1 MVVIVVV
8 VVVVV
13 VAVVVA
19 VVVVL
24 VKAVVGAVVVVATQ
38 AGASPSSVSH
48 PIGIQAALYL
58 VSTTA
63 LKPTILVLVTG
74 FYGIKC

>member
-13 VAVVVA
+13 VVVI
-19 VVVVL
+19 VVVV
-24 VKAVVGAVVVVATQ
+24 VVGIVVAAVATQ

-48 PIGIQAALYL
+48 PIGIQAALYV

-63 LKPTILVLVTG
+63 LNFKANNSGVGDRFLPD
-74 FYGIKC
+74 

>member
-13 VAVVVA
+13 EVVVGI
-19 VVVVL
+19 VVL
-24 VKAVVGAVVVVATQ
+24 VVATQ

-58 VSTTA
+58 VSTAA
-63 LKPTILVLVTG
+63 LKPK
-74 FYGIKC
+74 FWCW